1 MSHFRIMHFIEFM
14 KHIAVHKNHI
24 GKYKTA
30 GNYIS
35 ALRSFSSFLSQHT
48 GNDDIDIGDID
59 NMLIQK
65 YEYYLLNERQI
76 TRNASSAYIRCLRA
90 TYNMAVEDDMAID
103 RKPFRKVYT
112 GVDKTQKRALSRATL
127 SAIIQLDFKDN
138 PRLNFYRDI
147 FFFSFLARGMSF
159 VDIAKLKMS
168 NIVGG
173 NIVYQRSKTGQ
184 KLTVKIDG
192 LMGEIIKKYHQ
203 SGSERV
209 FPLIGDVYNPR
220 EYDTAI
226 HKYNHALRQIAE
238 HANLKTKLTS
248 YAARHSWA
256 TIAYELN
263 ISMKIISAGMGHT
276 SEKTTMIY
284 LRSIRNEEIDDAC
297 SVIAENILKQRN
309 HSMNNRFTYR
319 KQFRNGSK
327 NKIYRHKKT
336 SREERESN

>member
-1 MSHFRIMHFIEFM
+1 MQFIEFM
-14 KHIAVHKNHI
+14 RDVAVHKNHI

-35 ALRSFSSFLSQHT
+35 ALRSFSAFLLQET
-48 GNDDIDIGDID
+48 GLDDIDIGEID
-59 NMLIQK
+59 HMLIQK
-65 YEYYLLNERQI
+65 YEFYLLNTRQI

-127 SAIIQLDFKDN
+127 AAILQLNFRNN
-138 PRLNFYRDI
+138 PRLEFYRDI

-159 VDIAKLKMS
+159 VDIAKLKVS
-168 NIVGG
+168 NIIGG

-184 KLTVKIDG
+184 RMTVKIDG
-192 LMGEIIKKYHQ
+192 QMGEIMRKYHKA
-203 SGSERV
+203 GSERI
-209 FPLIGDVYNPR
+209 FPLISDVYNPR

-238 HANLKTKLTS
+238 HANLKTRLTS

-284 LRSIRNEEIDDAC
+284 LRAIRNEEIDDAC
-297 SVIAENILKQRN
+297 SLIAENILFKKKHNKKDRYRYKYVHRN
-309 HSMNNRFTYR
+309 NMNN
-319 KQFRNGSK
+319 
-327 NKIYRHKKT
+327 KILGHKKT